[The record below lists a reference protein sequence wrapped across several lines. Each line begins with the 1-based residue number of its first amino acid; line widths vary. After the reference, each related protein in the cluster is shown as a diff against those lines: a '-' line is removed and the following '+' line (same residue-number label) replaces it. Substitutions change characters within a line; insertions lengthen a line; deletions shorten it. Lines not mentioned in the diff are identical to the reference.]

1 MSPHKISTVASLLDV
16 SAYGISQ
23 NGFLPGDAPLRSL
36 PNPYYQPWEALI
48 GSLPEHLEG
57 KTLRT
62 AIDNLAVL
70 STDGLDTEPE
80 WQRAYLIL
88 TMLAQ
93 GYIWQGPQPSE
104 RLPPAISI
112 PLLAVSSHLSVL
124 PVATYAALNLWNWT
138 PTSVHGDICNPDNLV
153 ALHTF
158 TGTDDESWF
167 YVVSN
172 AMEARAAPVLAAMLL
187 AMQAVE
193 QNNADG
199 VIESLDF
206 LAKSLVEIGELID
219 RMHERCDPMVFYHQ
233 IRPYLAGSKNM
244 QAAGLPDGV
253 FFDEGAGKGK
263 WRRYRGGSNGQSS
276 FIQFFDAV
284 LGVVHEKTQDFHQE
298 MRRYMPGPH
307 ARFLN
312 EVCEVANIREYVES
326 RPRDGELT
334 LAFNDAV
341 ASLTVFRNKHL
352 NLVSRY
358 IIVPSRQPK
367 PVGKSV
373 RQDLATACS
382 TIVSGQELVG
392 TGGTKLLPFLKQ
404 TRDDTASTSV

>member
-1 MSPHKISTVASLLDV
+1 MSPHRISTVSSLFDV
-16 SAYGISQ
+16 SAYDISE
-23 NGFLPGDAPLRSL
+23 NGFLPGDAPLYKL
-36 PNPYYQPWEALI
+36 TNEYYQPWESLI
-48 GSLPEHLEG
+48 RQLPELLED
-57 KTLRT
+57 KTLR
-62 AIDNLAVL
+62 AAVDSLEVL
-70 STDGLDTEPE
+70 STRDLKVEPE

-93 GYIWQGPQPSE
+93 GYIWQGPEPSE
-104 RLPPAISI
+104 QLPSSISI

-138 PTSVHGDICNPDNLV
+138 PTSPNANICNPDKLT

-193 QNNADG
+193 QDNADC
-199 VIESLDF
+199 VIESLQF

-233 IRPYLAGSKNM
+233 IRPFLAGSKNM
-244 QAAGLPDGV
+244 QAAGLPNGV
-253 FFDEGAGKGK
+253 FFDEGEGKGK

-276 FIQFFDAV
+276 FIQFFDAA
-284 LGVVHEKTQDFHQE
+284 LGVRHEKTEDFHQE

-307 ARFLN
+307 ARFLD

-326 RPRDGELT
+326 QATDGELAV
-334 LAFNDAV
+334 AFNEAIE
-341 ASLTVFRNKHL
+341 SLTLFRNKHL

-358 IIVPSRQPK
+358 IILPSRQARPT
-367 PVGKSV
+367 GKEL

-382 TIVSGQELVG
+382 TTVSGQELVG
-392 TGGTKLLPFLKQ
+392 TGGTKLIPFLKQ
-404 TRDDTASTSV
+404 TRDDTSATAV